1 MGKGEQLAE
10 LTARA
15 EGPRLLLA
23 RSLQNFGQICSLFPS
38 SPAVGRAMA
47 RAAARRPAR
56 HVVELGAG
64 TGAVTR
70 QLLGSGIGPA
80 DLTLIEI
87 DPKFGSHLRRTFP
100 ELDVV
105 IAQAQDIET
114 LWRLRSGPPVG
125 AVVSTLPI
133 RLLRV
138 NDMLS
143 IMRASLGVLKPGGIV
158 VQLTYRPSSP
168 LPECI
173 HSTLGVTAEWHR
185 LIWLNLP
192 PAYIWLYCKQG
203 LTRIA
208 IEP

>member
-1 MGKGEQLAE
+1 MGKGDQLAE

-15 EGPRLLLA
+15 EGPLLLLA

-47 RAAARRPAR
+47 RAAVCRPAR

-70 QLLGSGIGPA
+70 QLLGSGISPA

-87 DPKFGSHLRRTFP
+87 DPKFGRHLRRIFP

-114 LWRLRSGPPVG
+114 LWRLRSSPPVG

-143 IMRASLGVLKPGGIV
+143 IMRASLGVLEPGGII

-168 LPECI
+168 LPERI
-173 HSTLGVTAEWHR
+173 HSTLGVAAEWHR

-192 PAYIWLYCKQG
+192 PAYIWLYRKQG
-203 LTRIA
+203 
-208 IEP
+208 